1 MERILQSP
9 SFVLMTHR
17 NRTVCFMNS
26 EEHSN
31 KVRTTTQPVEHGIR
45 LTGDPVG
52 ILLIHGLGGTPAEM
66 KYVANGLARA
76 GHTIHVPGLAG
87 HCGSLD
93 DLRAARWEDWYAT
106 VEREHETLR
115 ETCDRVIVGGLSMGA
130 VLALHHAARQPRDVA
145 GVLLY
150 APCLWLDGWAMPWY
164 APLINLVK
172 QRTVADLFKFTE
184 NEPWGVKDQ
193 RVQAV
198 VRQAMKSGDSSKA
211 GVATLPGSQMFEL
224 RRLVKHVKAQ
234 IPRVR
239 QPTLVIHPRED
250 DHASL
255 RNLEYLQAYLG
266 GQTTGVVL
274 DDSYHIVTID
284 QQRQVVVDRSVR
296 FIAQLTKPPVP
307 KLGPEDNLEWLSYR
321 D

>member
-1 MERILQSP
+1 
-9 SFVLMTHR
+9 
-17 NRTVCFMNS
+17 MNS
-26 EEHSN
+26 AEHWNTAPMS
-31 KVRTTTQPVEHGIR
+31 TTPVEHGIR
-45 LTGDPVG
+45 FPGGPIG

-66 KYVANGLARA
+66 RYVAHGLARA
-76 GHTIHVPGLAG
+76 GHTVHVPQLAG

-93 DLRAARWEDWYAT
+93 DLRVKSWEDWYAT
-106 VEREHETLR
+106 IEREYATLR
-115 ETCDRVIVGGLSMGA
+115 ETCDDVIVGGLSMGA
-130 VLALHHAARQPRDVA
+130 ILALHHAAQHPRDVA
-145 GVLLY
+145 GLLLY

-164 APLINLVK
+164 APLIHIVK
-172 QRTVADLFKFTE
+172 HRTIADLFNFTE

-193 RVQAV
+193 RVQAI
-198 VRQAMKSGDSSKA
+198 VRQAMNSGDSSEA
-211 GVATLPGSQMFEL
+211 GAATLPGSQMFEL
-224 RRLVKHVKAQ
+224 KRLVKQVKAE

-255 RNLEYLQAYLG
+255 RNLEYLQVSLG
-266 GQTTGVVL
+266 GPTTGVVL

-307 KLGPEDNLEWLSYR
+307 TLGPEDNLEWLQKPRVVQGRVRSQTSAE
-321 D
+321 